1 MSDRAAP
8 SIPRVRGLLL
18 DLDGVLHVGW
28 NVIPG
33 AIAVL
38 AMLRQ
43 RGIPFLLLT
52 NTTTLSRTSLG
63 SRLRQIG
70 LPVADGDLLTAPM
83 ATAAYLAKRL
93 PGARCY
99 LIAKGDVESDFR
111 DAGIDLIPDDGD
123 AVADVVVIG
132 GAEERLTYE
141 RMNRAFRLLLG
152 GARLVTMHRNTAWRT
167 AEGMSLDSGPYV
179 RALEHATGARATVIG
194 KPAAAFFR
202 QGLRRLALPPGAVT
216 MVGDDGEHDLRPAR
230 RLGMATI
237 LVRTGKPVSAVAM
250 GYADLTLDSV
260 ADLPAALGLGRSL
273 GETVR

>member
-1 MSDRAAP
+1 MSERVAP
-8 SIPRVRGLLL
+8 DIAGVRGLLL

-28 NVIPG
+28 HVIPG
-33 AIAVL
+33 AVEVL

-52 NTTTLSRTSLG
+52 NTTTLSRASLG
-63 SRLRQIG
+63 LRLRQIG
-70 LPVADGDLLTAPM
+70 LPVADDEVLTAPL

-93 PGARCY
+93 PSARCY
-99 LIAKGDVESDFR
+99 LIAKGDVAADFR
-111 DAGIDLIPDDGD
+111 AAGVDLLPDDSD
-123 AVADVVVIG
+123 EPADVVVIG

-167 AEGMSLDSGPYV
+167 ADGMSLDSGTYV
-179 RALEHATGARATVIG
+179 RALEHATGVRATTIG

-202 QGLRRLALPPGAVT
+202 HGLRHLSLPPSAVA
-216 MVGDDGEHDLRPAR
+216 MVGDDGEHDLKPAR

-237 LVRTGKPVSAVAM
+237 LVRTGKPVSGAAM

-260 ADLPAALGLGRSL
+260 AELPAALGLVRSP
-273 GETVR
+273 GEAVR